1 MYSKMMVIKPFFNC
15 QIKDPIWEFL
25 SVGCVNHR
33 NENVLL
39 GAIYHQVKKVQEK
52 SGLHTGIAFKLE
64 LIAKGDGIP
73 SCEKKNVHVLCNL
86 MCKYV
91 SMYTNVCLYKS

>member
-1 MYSKMMVIKPFFNC
+1 MSSSDDKGGRKSFKLI
-15 QIKDPIWEFL
+15 FL
-25 SVGCVNHR
+25 PVCHDNHR

-39 GAIYHQVKKVQEK
+39 GVISDQVKKMQEK

-73 SCEKKNVHVLCNL
+73 SCERLNMHLPCNL
-86 MCKYV
+86 ISKYV
-91 SMYTNVCLYKS
+91 YMYTNVCLYKS

>member
-1 MYSKMMVIKPFFNC
+1 M
-15 QIKDPIWEFL
+15 
-25 SVGCVNHR
+25 
-33 NENVLL
+33 
-39 GAIYHQVKKVQEK
+39 QEK

-73 SCEKKNVHVLCNL
+73 SRKRLNMHLLCNL